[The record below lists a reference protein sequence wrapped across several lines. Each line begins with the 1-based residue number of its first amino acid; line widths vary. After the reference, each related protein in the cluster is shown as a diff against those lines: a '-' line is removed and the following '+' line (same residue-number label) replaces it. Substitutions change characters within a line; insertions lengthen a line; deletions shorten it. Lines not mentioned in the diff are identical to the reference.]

1 MIQSTSP
8 QPATTNLLKLIC
20 RALDDKKAE
29 DVRVLDVHKQ
39 SSITDY
45 LVLATGTSDPHLR
58 ALRVELEKV
67 IDAAKAQILGMDTD
81 QGSGWLVIDAFDIM
95 VHVFTPTTRKLYRL
109 ETLWKDATEITVADL
124 LSDKVAP
131 AKPKAVPR
139 EKNRGEK
146 SPREKARRESQGSR
160 GQEGSGEE
168 VARRQGF
175 GRKKGRREKS
185 SGQKSRRP
193 KGPRE
198 EIRGKSPRAKKEMR
212 SCRRRSLVRR
222 PRASCTPTPLPS
234 CL

>member
-124 LSDKVAP
+124 LADKIAPAAPKAAPTKKAAAKKAPVKKSAAKAKAPAAKKAPVKKAPAAKSPAAKKAVVKKAP
-131 AKPKAVPR
+131 AKKAVAQKAPA
-139 EKNRGEK
+139 KK
-146 SPREKARRESQGSR
+146 SAVKAP
-160 GQEGSGEE
+160 
-168 VARRQGF
+168 A
-175 GRKKGRREKS
+175 RKKK
-185 SGQKSRRP
+185 
-193 KGPRE
+193 
-198 EIRGKSPRAKKEMR
+198 
-212 SCRRRSLVRR
+212 
-222 PRASCTPTPLPS
+222 
-234 CL
+234 

>member
-131 AKPKAVPR
+131 AKHKAVP
-139 EKNRGEK
+139 
-146 SPREKARRESQGSR
+146 
-160 GQEGSGEE
+160 
-168 VARRQGF
+168 
-175 GRKKGRREKS
+175 
-185 SGQKSRRP
+185 
-193 KGPRE
+193 
-198 EIRGKSPRAKKEMR
+198 AKKPAAKKN
-212 SCRRRSLVRR
+212 SLVSVVLVHSVVIAPVSVHVELIQVVPELSGLFEERH
-222 PRASCTPTPLPS
+222 LNI
-234 CL
+234 

>member
-45 LVLATGTSDPHLR
+45 LVLVIGTSDPHLR

-131 AKPKAVPR
+131 AKPKAVPA
-139 EKNRGEK
+139 KKTAAKKAPVKKPAAKAKAPAAKKAPAKK
-146 SPREKARRESQGSR
+146 SPAAKASAAKKAVVKKAPAKKA
-160 GQEGSGEE
+160 
-168 VARRQGF
+168 VAQKAPAKKSAVKAPA
-175 GRKKGRREKS
+175 RKKK
-185 SGQKSRRP
+185 
-193 KGPRE
+193 
-198 EIRGKSPRAKKEMR
+198 
-212 SCRRRSLVRR
+212 
-222 PRASCTPTPLPS
+222 
-234 CL
+234 